1 MLYFDVMNSWLM
13 PNKHRQRHKATDPR
27 RKRCRQRTTTVNC
40 RHRNKQFVSF
50 EFIKDVMFVL
60 YLWPLHD
67 FICFLSFPLSS
78 VNPSC
83 LWLSMLT
90 FSFLINIR
98 NILTTDGTSPPGN
111 KKIKTSSS
119 SNQQESSQ
127 YHKYLALQDK
137 INAVD
142 MIWDKFSLQPWVCV
156 PDKTRHPP
164 SRRSLFC
171 RILGN
176 LSFTF

>member
-1 MLYFDVMNSWLM
+1 M
-13 PNKHRQRHKATDPR
+13 
-27 RKRCRQRTTTVNC
+27 
-40 RHRNKQFVSF
+40 
-50 EFIKDVMFVL
+50 
-60 YLWPLHD
+60 HD

-90 FSFLINIR
+90 FSFLVNIR
-98 NILTTDGTSPPGN
+98 NILTTDGTSPSGN

-127 YHKYLALQDK
+127 YHKYLALQET
-137 INAVD
+137 INAVN
-142 MIWDKFSLQPWVCV
+142 MIWDELPLQPWVCV

-171 RILGN
+171 RILMVASECCFPAFYHTGGDSD
-176 LSFTF
+176 LQGPLAG